1 MDIYTSSINES
12 PVIYMEAGAALED
25 IRGKAI
31 KYDENGKAVLA
42 AAGDF
47 AVGIAIISNDE
58 NVSVG
63 DGITVQIR
71 AIGLV
76 KTGAAVKAG
85 DALSPGEGG
94 ALVPAA
100 SGAFIAIAMG
110 EAEAGA
116 FVQALITHGSK

>member
-1 MDIYTSSINES
+1 MEFCTTSINES
-12 PVIYMEAGAALED
+12 PVRVIEAGAALED

-31 KYDENGKAVLA
+31 KFDENKKAALA

-47 AVGIAIISNDE
+47 AVGVAIISNDE
-58 NVSVG
+58 NVAAG
-63 DGITVQIR
+63 DEITVQIL
-71 AIGLV
+71 ASGLV

-85 DALSPGEGG
+85 DALAPGEGG
-94 ALVPAA
+94 ALIPAA
-100 SGAFIAIAMG
+100 SGAFMAIALD

>member
-12 PVIYMEAGAALED
+12 PVISMESGAALAD

-31 KYDENGKAVLA
+31 KFDENRKAVLA

-47 AVGIAIISNDE
+47 AVGIAILSNDE
-58 NVSVG
+58 NVSAG
-63 DGITVQIR
+63 DNITVQICAR
-71 AIGLV
+71 GLV

-85 DALSPGEGG
+85 DTLAVGDGG

-100 SGAFIAIAMG
+100 SSAFMAIAMD

-116 FVQALITHGSK
+116 FVEALITHGSR

>member
-12 PVIYMEAGAALED
+12 PVISMEAGAALED

-47 AVGIAIISNDE
+47 AVGVAITSNDE
-58 NVSVG
+58 NVSAGG
-63 DGITVQIR
+63 DITVQICAR
-71 AIGLV
+71 GLV

-85 DALSPGEGG
+85 DALAVGDGG

-100 SGAFIAIAMG
+100 SGAFMAIAMD

-116 FVQALITHGSK
+116 FVEALITHGSK

>member
-12 PVIYMEAGAALED
+12 PVISMEAGAALED

-31 KYDENGKAVLA
+31 KFDENGKAVLA

-47 AVGIAIISNDE
+47 AVGIAILSNDK
-58 NVSVG
+58 NVPEG
-63 DGITVQIR
+63 DNITVQVR

-76 KTGAAVKAG
+76 KTGAEIKAG
-85 DALSPGEGG
+85 DALAPDANG
-94 ALVPAA
+94 ALVPAS
-100 SGAFIAIAMG
+100 SGAFMAVAMG

-116 FVQALITHGSK
+116 FAQALITHGSK

>member
-12 PVIYMEAGAALED
+12 PVISIETGAALED

-31 KYDENGKAVLA
+31 KYDENNKAVLA
-42 AAGDF
+42 TAGDF
-47 AVGIAIISNDE
+47 AVGVAILSNDE

-63 DGITVQIR
+63 DDITVQIFAR
-71 AIGLV
+71 GLV

-85 DALSPGEGG
+85 DALAAGDGG

-100 SGAFIAIAMG
+100 SGAFIAIALQ

-116 FVQALITHGSK
+116 FAQAQITHGSK

>member
-12 PVIYMEAGAALED
+12 PVISIEAGAALED

-31 KYDENGKAVLA
+31 KFDENGKAALA

-47 AVGIAIISNDE
+47 AVGIAILSNDE

-63 DGITVQIR
+63 NDITVQVR
-71 AIGLV
+71 AIGYV
-76 KTGAAVKAG
+76 KAGAAVKTG
-85 DALSPGEGG
+85 DTLAPGTNG

-100 SGAFIAIAMG
+100 SGAFMAVAMQ
-110 EAEAGA
+110 EAEAGSL
-116 FVQALITHGSK
+116 VQALITHGSK